1 MRKHRCR
8 RTEQVRTRIR
18 SLICKVGVLDFVT
31 PSDVSFESLR
41 GVAHSVAP
49 CYIAAGPGDP
59 KTWTLGPCRTLVANL
74 PDLWDFI
81 QPKLCRLAL
90 SLLYAGQKVRPG
102 SYSEAAEY
110 ESRPERKNRRRL
122 PPTKVFINYVAPI
135 PSCNNRCHLRS
146 LGCANIPLDASLNGL
161 PMEANH
167 RLAEPSQFEGYR
179 RRYCRC
185 AGSQRQNAEKH
196 LVELV
201 QRTAFILTCRSVSKS
216 EVASIT
222 PLATQRCYQRGPHAI
237 LDLRSVNRQRGAYL
251 ERAGRQGLPA

>member
-1 MRKHRCR
+1 MS
-8 RTEQVRTRIR
+8 R
-18 SLICKVGVLDFVT
+18 SSLCVEWPI
-31 PSDVSFESLR
+31 PSLHATLQPGRETQR
-41 GVAHSVAP
+41 HGHWGH
-49 CYIAAGPGDP
+49 AGH
-59 KTWTLGPCRTLVANL
+59 LVANL

-90 SLLYAGQKVRPG
+90 SLLYAGQKVHPG

-122 PPTKVFINYVAPI
+122 PPIMVFINYVAPI

-196 LVELV
+196 LLELV

-216 EVASIT
+216 EVPSIT
-222 PLATQRCYQRGPHAI
+222 PLAMLPKRATCHTRFTICQSATRG
-237 LDLRSVNRQRGAYL
+237 LLGAGWAP
-251 ERAGRQGLPA
+251 RATCIAPRHCAFLQHRAPSQTI